1 MANIPLEE
9 RLALAMAI
17 AEEAGQMIRDA
28 REQQTFSQRL
38 KAGIELVTDVDV
50 AVDKLI
56 SQHLEEH
63 FPGEARLSEELSPE
77 EALHNPAE
85 QLWVVD
91 PIDGTV
97 NFAQGLR
104 HVAVSIGWIE
114 QGVGKVG
121 VVHAPFL
128 NDTFSLDIA

>member
-1 MANIPLEE
+1 MANVTLEE
-9 RLALAMAI
+9 RLAIATSI

-56 SQHLEEH
+56 SQRLEEH

-91 PIDGTV
+91 NIRRLVPVTV
-97 NFAQGLR
+97 
-104 HVAVSIGWIE
+104 
-114 QGVGKVG
+114 
-121 VVHAPFL
+121 
-128 NDTFSLDIA
+128 